1 MILDLLLKRKRTAA
15 ERDRALEALELLA
28 MARGKEKEK
37 SLLQTLMAHANGIN
51 FKRLGLIL
59 ASGALALSL
68 AESFTRNRIY
78 RIAMGRELKKQL
90 APVNKKLDELE
101 KQNEELKKQNEELK
115 KKLR

>member
-1 MILDLLLKRKRTAA
+1 MFFDRILRCRRKAA
-15 ERDRALEALELLA
+15 ERERALEALELIA

-37 SLLQTLMAHANGIN
+37 SLLQTLMAHANGID
-51 FKRLGLIL
+51 FKKLGLIL
-59 ASGALALSL
+59 VGGALALSL
-68 AESFTRNRIY
+68 AESIARNRLY

-115 KKLR
+115 KKLK